1 MTTTPDTLPS
11 DVPGREPAAMS
22 VRGAAVWAMAGQYLA
37 FAIQFIASVI
47 ISRLFLSPGEVGLF
61 SIGMATALIVA
72 VLQDF
77 GLSRY
82 ISGLTTLEHREIARC
97 GSVAVLFSGLI
108 AAIVAATAWPMAHA
122 YHEPRLIPILL
133 ILAASYLFVPMTV
146 VPMALMARAMQF
158 RGLFV
163 VNVSAALAQGGLA
176 VLLAAAGYSSFALA
190 WATVAAAATRGIMAQ
205 AMRPAWPRRLRFDG
219 IGQVLGFG
227 ARTSVLYLTGALG
240 TRTPDLIVGKA
251 LGVTAVGL
259 YSRAVSL
266 SDQFRMLISGAI
278 GSVFFPA
285 FARIRDRGEP
295 LGPAYL
301 RVCAGYTGVVWP
313 GMAGLALA
321 SEPIIRLLFGPA
333 WLRTAPLLAMIAT
346 MELMLV
352 ALPLVSDLPIL
363 AGKLNQLLARNLV
376 DTAMSVVLLAIG
388 THWGVEGAAASRL
401 VYAVCWFALYFR
413 FMHRIV
419 GFDLGGLLM
428 IYLRSGLTSVA
439 ALVPLMLTYLVW
451 APPAAITLAELG
463 LAALAGVVCWLI
475 ALVALRHPVLDEML
489 GMASAIPLVHRYM
502 PARFRAA

>member
-1 MTTTPDTLPS
+1 
-11 DVPGREPAAMS
+11 MS
-22 VRGAAVWAMAGQYLA
+22 VRGAAVWAMAGQYLS
-37 FAIQFIASVI
+37 FAIQFIASVV
-47 ISRLFLSPGEVGLF
+47 ISRFFLSPGEVGLF
-61 SIGMATALIVA
+61 SIGLATAMIVA

-82 ISGLTTLEHREIARC
+82 ISGLTELDHHEIARC
-97 GSVAVLFSGLI
+97 GSVAVLFSLLI
-108 AAIVAATAWPMAHA
+108 AAIVAATALPMAVT
-122 YHEPRLIPILL
+122 YHEPRLVMLLL
-133 ILAASYLFVPMTV
+133 IIAGSYLFVPLSV

-158 RGLFV
+158 RGHFA
-163 VNVSAALAQGGLA
+163 VNVSAALAQGGVA
-176 VLLAAAGYSSFALA
+176 VTLAAAGYSSFALA
-190 WATVAAAATRGIMAQ
+190 WATVAAAATRGIVAQ
-205 AMRPAWPRRLRFDG
+205 IMRPSWPRRMRFDG

-301 RVCAGYTGVVWP
+301 RVCAGYSGVVWP
-313 GMAGLALA
+313 GMAGLAMA
-321 SEPIIRLLFGPA
+321 SEPIIRLLYGPA
-333 WLRTAPLLAMIAT
+333 WLRTAPLLAMIAIT
-346 MELMLV
+346 ELVLI

-363 AGKLNQLLARNLV
+363 AGKLNQLLARNLI
-376 DTAMSVVLLAIG
+376 DTAMSVALLAIG
-388 THWGVEGAAASRL
+388 CRWGVEGAAGSRL

-419 GFDLGGLLM
+419 RFDLRGLML
-428 IYLRSGLTSVA
+428 IYLRSGLASLA
-439 ALVPLMLTYLVW
+439 ALIPLALTYALW
-451 APPAAITLAELG
+451 APPEAITFFEL
-463 LAALAGVVCWLI
+463 ALASAAGVMCWLI
-475 ALVALRHPVLDEML
+475 SLALLRHPVLGEIL
-489 GMASAIPLVHRYM
+489 GMAAAVPLVHRCM
-502 PARFRAA
+502 PARFRPA

>member
-1 MTTTPDTLPS
+1 MTQSVSNEPL
-11 DVPGREPAAMS
+11 GREPAAMS

-37 FAIQFIASVI
+37 FAIQFVASVV
-47 ISRLFLSPGEVGLF
+47 ISRYFLSPGEVGLF
-61 SIGMATALIVA
+61 SIGLATAMIVA

-82 ISGLTTLEHREIARC
+82 ISGLVTLDRDEIARC
-97 GSVAVLFSGLI
+97 GSVAVLFSLLI
-108 AAIVAATAWPMAHA
+108 AGVVAATALPMAQT
-122 YHEPRLIPILL
+122 YHEPRLTVLLL
-133 ILAASYLFVPMTV
+133 IIAGSYLFVPLSV

-158 RGLFV
+158 RGHFT
-163 VNVSAALAQGGLA
+163 VNVCAALAQGGVA
-176 VLLAAAGYSSFALA
+176 VGLAAMGYSSFALA
-190 WATVAAAATRGIMAQ
+190 WATVAAAATRGVVAQ
-205 AMRPAWPRRLRFDG
+205 IMRPSWPRRLRFDA
-219 IGQVLGFG
+219 ITQVLGFG

-301 RVCAGYTGVVWP
+301 RVCAGYSGVVWP

-321 SEPIIRLLFGPA
+321 AQPIIRLLYGTA
-333 WLRTAPLLAMIAT
+333 WLRTAPLLSMIALT
-346 MELMLV
+346 EIVLV

-363 AGKLNQLLARNLV
+363 AGRLNQLLARNLI
-376 DTAMSVVLLAIG
+376 DTAASVLLLALG
-388 THWGVEGAAASRL
+388 CRWGVEGAAASRL
-401 VYAVCWFALYFR
+401 AYALFWYALYFR

-419 GFDLGGLLM
+419 GFDGLGLVL
-428 IYLRSGLTSVA
+428 IYLRSGLASLA
-439 ALVPLMLTYLVW
+439 AMAPLALAYALW
-451 APPAAITLAELG
+451 APPGAITLAQLT
-463 LAALAGVVCWLI
+463 LASAAGVLCWLVSL
-475 ALVALRHPVLDEML
+475 ALLRHPVLGEIL
-489 GMASAIPLVHRYM
+489 GLALAVPLVQRCV
-502 PARFRAA
+502 PARWRPA